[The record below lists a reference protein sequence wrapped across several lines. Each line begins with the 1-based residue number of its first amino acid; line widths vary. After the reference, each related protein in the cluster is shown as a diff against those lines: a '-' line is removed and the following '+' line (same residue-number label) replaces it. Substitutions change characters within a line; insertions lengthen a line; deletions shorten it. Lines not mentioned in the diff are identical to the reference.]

1 MANAGR
7 VELDLVAIGKDE
19 VSAMLRKVEAQARQM
34 STGMKEAGAATGGL
48 GAKLEG
54 LKASVQPLEKVRNT
68 FENLRSNAM
77 FVVGGLGALAG
88 AFVALTEAVSSNAA
102 ELRRWEDVSK
112 KIYEGIGK
120 PPALLDEIAEFL
132 GEKVTTPGMKLVDK
146 IRSEVGDLDKQIE
159 EAKTGAA
166 ALQKAYDAVVS
177 GGQKAG
183 ELDAELANKRNGALT
198 ALAIL
203 EQDRERLLLRQEEV
217 QKRITKELED
227 QGRLSKGV
235 VDDIREI
242 LDKAARAA
250 AGAWMAVGGQ
260 GLAARLFGKGTGTG
274 VQGAPKPPRGGRGGG
289 ESFEDWMG
297 RESANWWAQLLAAN
311 EARGYESDPMF
322 DVVDGA
328 PDMGGFNNKPTGL
341 LNAAER
347 AASFAKLATNIERVA
362 NAFEHVATALGSV
375 SDAFPEVTASFNELN
390 QVTERYAA
398 ERAGVEGKLNERL
411 AQIREMNLS
420 AADEATKEKEA
431 QDKAAADSQASLNR
445 ALAAGGVAIAANA
458 AKAIGGVRA
467 EAAVRAAY
475 EVGMGFATLANPI
488 ESAGHFT
495 AAALLG
501 AVAAGAGRGG
511 GGSAGGGSRASSSS
525 GGGSGGPTTIV
536 YNFSSLVTDQQQVTT
551 ALRRATRSSRGTGHE
566 SRAGV

>member
-77 FVVGGLGALAG
+77 FIVGGLGALAG

-146 IRSEVGDLDKQIE
+146 IRSEVGELDKQIE

-242 LDKAARAA
+242 LAQAARAA
-250 AGAWMAVGGQ
+250 SGAGLAAEGQ

-274 VQGAPKPPRGGRGGG
+274 VQGAPKPPRGGARRPRPEPGVPMFETMDREFILDQTFPGVRSAGELEELSFGGAGQSEGGTLARMATDAEKLRDAMRGVADAFSGVSGEVPGLGDALGG
-289 ESFEDWMG
+289 LVEVTTALAESSDKSAKAMVSASASGVTAFTAGIGKMMG
-297 RESANWWAQLLAAN
+297 GK
-311 EARGYESDPMF
+311 RGYFIGE
-322 DVVDGA
+322 
-328 PDMGGFNNKPTGL
+328 
-341 LNAAER
+341 
-347 AASFAKLATNIERVA
+347 
-362 NAFEHVATALGSV
+362 
-375 SDAFPEVTASFNELN
+375 
-390 QVTERYAA
+390 
-398 ERAGVEGKLNERL
+398 
-411 AQIREMNLS
+411 
-420 AADEATKEKEA
+420 
-431 QDKAAADSQASLNR
+431 
-445 ALAAGGVAIAANA
+445 
-458 AKAIGGVRA
+458 AIGQ
-467 EAAVRAAY
+467 E
-475 EVGMGFATLANPI
+475 
-488 ESAGHFT
+488 
-495 AAALLG
+495 AAALASL
-501 AVAAGAGRGG
+501 AVGDFAGFGIHQSAAATYFLAADAMGG
-511 GGSAGGGSRASSSS
+511 GGGGGGRGARAGGG
-525 GGGSGGPTTIV
+525 GGGGGNDGGSGGPTTIV
-536 YNFSSLVTDQQQVTT
+536 YSFSSLVTDQQQVTT